1 MKYLILLLLIS
12 STSFAGISDRE
23 TQQIISELK
32 KGNYKIL
39 DFYYSRESASPFI
52 KLQNGQIYI
61 KQYASYLNK
70 EHITK
75 AFSFKNNGKTFIYK
89 NKYNLRFVNDEEVL
103 LTLDEIKS
111 MPNSEC
117 FGFSQL
123 MEKAY
128 SATNYTQIQQLYQ
141 EFFGEDLSLYYLIV
155 KSHYY
160 DLFKPFIK
168 DYLKISAEDVFSKLE
183 IDNIVNGIFNI
194 VYSSEE
200 QKRIVYLNMVLSQIL
215 TDYYDGHP
223 YLTVPNHQ
231 IVRSTLPRNTEL
243 YKCFDEPHEPGLIR
257 RILP

>member
-12 STSFAGISDRE
+12 STSFADISDRE

-52 KLQNGQIYI
+52 KLQDGQIYI

-141 EFFGEDLSLYYLIV
+141 EFFGGDSSYYYLIV

-160 DLFKPFIK
+160 DLFKPFVK
-168 DYLKISAEDVFSKLE
+168 NYLKISAEDLFSKLE

-215 TDYYDGHP
+215 NDYYDGHP
-223 YLTVPNHQ
+223 Y
-231 IVRSTLPRNTEL
+231 ISTPYYANKITPYIFGDEE
-243 YKCFDEPHEPGLIR
+243 YECFDEPHEPGLIR